1 MSVGLGEPAKQCIKQ
16 VMIYVCIFCILVNLI
31 FACMSVSV
39 SCVCGRAHV
48 DDGSACAY
56 VRDPDWDLVEAQAF
70 VPEHG
75 DSIDTPYDTRPNSV
89 PNAMKG
95 CVFVCARS
103 VRWLQI
109 NGSLG

>member
-1 MSVGLGEPAKQCIKQ
+1 
-16 VMIYVCIFCILVNLI
+16 
-31 FACMSVSV
+31 MSVSV

-75 DSIDTPYDTRPNSV
+75 VSIDTPYDTRPKSV
-89 PNAMKG
+89 SNAMKG
-95 CVFVCARS
+95 CVFVYTRN
-103 VRWLQI
+103 VRWL
-109 NGSLG
+109 